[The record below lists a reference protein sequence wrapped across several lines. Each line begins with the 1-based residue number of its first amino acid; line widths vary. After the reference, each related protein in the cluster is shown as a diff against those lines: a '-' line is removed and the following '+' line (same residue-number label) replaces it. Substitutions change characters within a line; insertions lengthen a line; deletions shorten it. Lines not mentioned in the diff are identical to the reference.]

1 MSAKLCRNIEAA
13 QRFLEGLKT
22 LSMFQEMRL
31 KQVCSLEANIER
43 LSHLKTEEAGAV
55 MSLLDDGIWG
65 TEHARLKEAIASKVS
80 PGDGIDSNGRRIN
93 QDYME
98 LPQYLTQ
105 DLWDLLRG
113 STDSESNKL
122 DALVRHCGKLG
133 LRNPTEGSKALIVA
147 LSHAMHKEPFE
158 DEKLRLIGKYRSRI
172 AKGLDKFSQ
181 PAIHLPQLPVDPD
194 LLPQSIVA
202 VAFAEQPRVAV
213 PRGVPDF
220 QALANAWPVRKR
232 GKSEGAP
239 CAMPTGQSVQA
250 MAAFGHAM
258 HGMMQVSQE
267 LHRAS
272 SSASLMR
279 LPSLLP
285 LEDKKDSQEEEPA
298 IKILSP
304 GQKEETKVI
313 EEVDAALEKALPKR
327 RRKQTAAADA
337 ESVAETLA
345 RLRDGCRKKEKDE
358 EKMNGGTRKAVM
370 KKPAAASR
378 CAAVG
383 LRDQACEAK
392 ELSAGQFEGDIA
404 AQQLSKRRKKKVS
417 DTVGLKQDLS
427 AGQSDGDT
435 SVLQASKGRKKKWA
449 EAALQGSSKDLSAGQ
464 SDGDIAAPQASKG
477 RKMKGAEAALLG
489 SLKDLSAGQSDGDT
503 AAPQASKGRKK
514 KVAESALQRSS
525 KDLSVGQS
533 DKTAAKRRNKR
544 GVAEPAA
551 QGRAPSAVAS
561 AGQAEKKKSKKAKTE
576 KPKARKCK
584 KSKGA
589 WKKSSGSRGTAKAR
603 EAKRQKV
610 LALVPEQLKQAYEQG
625 CSRCRGRSFCTVS
638 CWRARGFSVDE

>member
-80 PGDGIDSNGRRIN
+80 PDDGIDSNGRRIN

-220 QALANAWPVRKR
+220 QALAHAWPVRKR
-232 GKSEGAP
+232 GKSEGSP
-239 CAMPTGQSVQA
+239 MPTGQSVQA
-250 MAAFGHAM
+250 MAALGHAM

-272 SSASLMR
+272 SSSSLMR

-358 EKMNGGTRKAVM
+358 EKVSGGKGKAAM
-370 KKPAAASR
+370 KKPAAAGAT
-378 CAAVG
+378 AAG
-383 LRDQACEAK
+383 LRGHASEA
-392 ELSAGQFEGDIA
+392 E
-404 AQQLSKRRKKKVS
+404 
-417 DTVGLKQDLS
+417 DLS
-427 AGQSDGDT
+427 AGQG
-435 SVLQASKGRKKKWA
+435 VAAQPLASA
-449 EAALQGSSKDLSAGQ
+449 
-464 SDGDIAAPQASKG
+464 
-477 RKMKGAEAALLG
+477 
-489 SLKDLSAGQSDGDT
+489 
-503 AAPQASKGRKK
+503 GRKK
-514 KVAESALQRSS
+514 KVAVGKALALANQAS
-525 KDLSVGQS
+525 Q
-533 DKTAAKRRNKR
+533 AC
-544 GVAEPAA
+544 
-551 QGRAPSAVAS
+551 APRLADSGLS
-561 AGQAEKKKSKKAKTE
+561 AGHAENA
-576 KPKARKCK
+576 
-584 KSKGA
+584 
-589 WKKSSGSRGTAKAR
+589 
-603 EAKRQKV
+603 V
-610 LALVPEQLKQAYEQG
+610 
-625 CSRCRGRSFCTVS
+625 
-638 CWRARGFSVDE
+638 